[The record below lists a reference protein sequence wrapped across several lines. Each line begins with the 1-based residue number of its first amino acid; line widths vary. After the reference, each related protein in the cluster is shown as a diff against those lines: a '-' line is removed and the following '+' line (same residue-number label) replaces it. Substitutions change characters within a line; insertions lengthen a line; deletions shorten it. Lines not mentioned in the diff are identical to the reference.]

1 MNDNLNNQINHW
13 KESSE
18 RSWKTALGLFKIKRY
33 DACLFFCHLTLEK
46 SLKGLVA
53 KTTKNPAPYI
63 HDLAKLSNLAQ
74 LNLSPDQIQNLRT
87 ITTFNIS
94 TRYDDIKF
102 EFYKKCTKEY
112 TEKHFLISK
121 KLFLWLK
128 KQYPKK

>member
-1 MNDNLNNQINHW
+1 MNDNINKQVNYW
-13 KESSE
+13 KKSSE
-18 RSWKTALGLFKIKRY
+18 RSWETASGLFKIKRY

-46 SLKGLVA
+46 SLKGLFI
-53 KTTKNPAPYI
+53 KKTKNLAPYI

-74 LNLSPDQIQNLRT
+74 LNLPPDQIQNLRI

-102 EFYKKCTKEY
+102 EFYKKCTKKY
-112 TEKHFLISK
+112 TEKYFLITK